1 MKTRLVYSD
10 YNKDTGISTVIINS
24 KYGQFTGVSE
34 LNPEDKN
41 YESSFLG
48 CSIAEKRAIIK
59 ALRAQLREVKAMQK
73 AIKIVIN
80 DLEKSKFYQKN
91 SVENR
96 RLRKTFWLY
105 QKEIDKINNQITML
119 KMSIIKDPEN
129 RIKILKNLKHFSN

>member
-1 MKTRLVYSD
+1 
-10 YNKDTGISTVIINS
+10 
-24 KYGQFTGVSE
+24 
-34 LNPEDKN
+34 
-41 YESSFLG
+41 
-48 CSIAEKRAIIK
+48 
-59 ALRAQLREVKAMQK
+59 MQK

-96 RLRKTFWLY
+96 RLRKAFWLY

-119 KMSIIKDPEN
+119 KMSIINDPEN